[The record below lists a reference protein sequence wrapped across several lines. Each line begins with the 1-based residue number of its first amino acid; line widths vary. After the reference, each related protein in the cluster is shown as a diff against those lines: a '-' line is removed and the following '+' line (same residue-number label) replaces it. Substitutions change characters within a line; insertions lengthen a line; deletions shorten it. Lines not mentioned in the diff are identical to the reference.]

1 METVGI
7 MTCDAVI
14 LAAGYSSR
22 AKTNKMAL
30 MINQQSI
37 LSRIIETFYPLSEKI
52 VIVGGHHF
60 DEMKKLVSDYE
71 KVTLVKN
78 ENYDLGMFSSVKRG
92 VAEMENDFFLTPG
105 DYPMIHSS
113 TCKKLMLGTGD
124 MVIPTYNGRKGHP
137 VFIKKELIAS
147 LIKEPVSSN
156 LKNFRDRQHLSYIP
170 VEDEGILLDVDTMDD
185 YKMIKKKSREESAK
199 R

>member
-1 METVGI
+1 

-14 LAAGYSSR
+14 LAGGYSSR

-37 LSRIIETFYPLSEKI
+37 LSLNIEAFYPFCKRI
-52 VIVGGHHF
+52 VVVGGHHF
-60 DEMKKLVSDYE
+60 EETKRLVREYD
-71 KVTLVKN
+71 KVKLVKN
-78 ENYDLGMFSSVKRG
+78 ENYDRGMFSSVKRG

-113 TCKKLMLGTGD
+113 TCEKLKRGTGD
-124 MVIPTYNGRKGHP
+124 IVIPTYNGRKGHP
-137 VFIKKELIAS
+137 IFIKKKLIAA

-156 LKNFRDRQHLSYIP
+156 LKVFRDRQNLSCIS
-170 VEDEGILLDVDTMDD
+170 VEDEGILYDVDTIND
-185 YKMIKKKSREESAK
+185 YMIIKKRVERRVLTSEYKNLP
-199 R
+199 